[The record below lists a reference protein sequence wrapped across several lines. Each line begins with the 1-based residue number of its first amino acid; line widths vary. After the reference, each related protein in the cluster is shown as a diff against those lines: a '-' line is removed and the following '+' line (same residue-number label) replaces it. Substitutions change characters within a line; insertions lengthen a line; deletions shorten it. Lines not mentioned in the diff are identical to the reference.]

1 MFFPCI
7 ITPTQSNRQKSRDSY
22 MEFEGVEAEDVFY
35 AELRRQ
41 ILLLTAD
48 SDDFDKIRCEKS
60 LPSCKPGSNRLTGS
74 FPVRLQPESY
84 FNWWERQNTNDS
96 VPTWLVNLWR
106 NGNGTGVF
114 IPRAAKAGRIYSRGK
129 MTSGRR
135 QVYKQVG
142 QRELS
147 NRQPLHSSAAHL
159 YCTS

>member
-129 MTSGRR
+129 CFNCLTSSPES
-135 QVYKQVG
+135 G
-142 QRELS
+142 Q
-147 NRQPLHSSAAHL
+147 ND
-159 YCTS
+159 